1 MKTWR
6 ANHGFKNSIAMAKK
20 KMNPLIYAAAYGA
33 IAFFG
38 YRAWSKNRANK
49 AETAREKGNDAINDI
64 KQRQAEAEAAQK
76 MENERKSAE
85 SAANS
90 IQNPQSF
97 AAKVAEIQSLLG
109 VNIDGKPGPVTHA
122 AYQRRFGLDRGNI
135 TPMTVSYYLDRAK
148 RDKFFI

>member
-1 MKTWR
+1 
-6 ANHGFKNSIAMAKK
+6 MAKK
-20 KMNPLIYAAAYGA
+20 NNNTLIYAAAYGA
-33 IAFFG
+33 MAYFG
-38 YRAWSKNRANK
+38 YKAYKDIKRKSG
-49 AETAREKGNDAINDI
+49 AETAREKSEAVIDDI
-64 KQRQAEAEAAQK
+64 KKRQAEAEAAQK

-97 AAKVAEIQSLLG
+97 AAKVAEIQSILG